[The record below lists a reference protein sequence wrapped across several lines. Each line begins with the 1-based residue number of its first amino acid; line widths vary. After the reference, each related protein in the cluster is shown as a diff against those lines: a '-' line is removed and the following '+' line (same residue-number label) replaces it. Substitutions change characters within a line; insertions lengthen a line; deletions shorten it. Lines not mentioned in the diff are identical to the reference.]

1 MVSLKQ
7 ILLKENVGGLDLVL
21 RAFLGSLA
29 LSALAL
35 GVARNSKW
43 KWVLALIGLTGLVSS
58 ITRHCTPYVLL
69 GINTATP
76 KKSKGGD
83 YIQGHETSE
92 EEGPF
97 RETIF

>member
-21 RAFLGSLA
+21 RAFFGSLA

-76 KKSKGGD
+76 KESKGRD
-83 YIQGHETSE
+83 YIQGHETTRKDE
-92 EEGPF
+92 MLQ
-97 RETIF
+97 ETMF